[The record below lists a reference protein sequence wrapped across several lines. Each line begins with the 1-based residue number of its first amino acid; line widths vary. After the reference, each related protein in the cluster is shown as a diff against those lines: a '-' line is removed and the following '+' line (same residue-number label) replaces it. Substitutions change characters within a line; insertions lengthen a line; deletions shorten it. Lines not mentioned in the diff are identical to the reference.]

1 MAIPG
6 FSDMHIIIQDMSI
19 DDFLKLDLDDVN
31 YSGVLFIFEKRY
43 SKQVY
48 NKIINDWEL
57 NKSYRIDQVMEDHM
71 FYVEN
76 CDIQTIDGK
85 IHLFEMLF
93 DHDDIDHICV
103 IGKVGNIDQFED
115 DERQRYKSESEIKE

>member
-6 FSDMHIIIQDMSI
+6 ISDMHMIIQDISI

-31 YSGVLFIFEKRY
+31 YSGILFIFEKRY

-57 NKSYRIDQVMEDHM
+57 NKSYRIDQVMEDRM

-85 IHLFEMLF
+85 IYLFEMLF

-103 IGKVGNIDQFED
+103 IGKVGNIDQFE
-115 DERQRYKSESEIKE
+115 EET

>member
-31 YSGVLFIFEKRY
+31 YSGILFIFEKRY

-85 IHLFEMLF
+85 IYLFEMLF